1 MLLIVL
7 SRGVCGVETSGST
20 VGVVATG
27 LGGNE
32 CVSQ

>member
-20 VGVVATG
+20 VGVAATG